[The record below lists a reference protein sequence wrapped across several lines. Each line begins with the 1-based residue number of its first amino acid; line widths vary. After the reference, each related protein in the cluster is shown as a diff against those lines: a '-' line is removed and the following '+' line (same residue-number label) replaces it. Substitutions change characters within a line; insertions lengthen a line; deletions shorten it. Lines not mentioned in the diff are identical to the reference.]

1 MKKLLSIIVLGLLWF
16 NPLFSDEYDWKK
28 IVKKNTPNIN
38 LYLGDDLQEKT
49 KKSLFDKLIKNMKL
63 SHQMPMIDDENY
75 FLKEGCQVHSC
86 PEKGVVWIDKNKEI
100 FVGLVIH
107 KYFEDIPVNENISW
121 FDIPIDYLFFS
132 SSIESFDD
140 IPKQFWIDFKKLETL
155 MSPYGYGNPEKTRF
169 IGKSNTVKD
178 VTNKYLNK

>member
-1 MKKLLSIIVLGLLWF
+1 
-16 NPLFSDEYDWKK
+16 
-28 IVKKNTPNIN
+28 
-38 LYLGDDLQEKT
+38 
-49 KKSLFDKLIKNMKL
+49 
-63 SHQMPMIDDENY
+63 MPMIDDENY

>member
-1 MKKLLSIIVLGLLWF
+1 MKKLLSIILSTLLF
-16 NPLFSDEYDWKK
+16 CNVAYTDEYDWKK

-38 LYLGDDLQEKT
+38 LYLGDDLLEKS
-49 KKSLFDKLIKNMKL
+49 KQPLFDKLIKNMKL
-63 SHQMPMIDDENY
+63 SHQMPMIDDKNY
-75 FLKEGCQVHSC
+75 FLKAGCKVRSC

-132 SSIESFDD
+132 SSIESFED
-140 IPKQFWIDFKKLETL
+140 IPKQFWIDFEKLETL
-155 MSPYGYGNPEKTRF
+155 MSPYGYGNPEKIRF
-169 IGKSNTVKD
+169 IGKGNTAKD
-178 VTNKYLNK
+178 ITNKYLKK